1 MPVSTYALPFM
12 SLNPF
17 YGSTFLTFKVRVS
30 CLYPTFTSMLLV
42 TCAVLRNS
50 KHQILVVQRSEKM
63 RMPLKWEFPGG
74 KVEAGETEEEA
85 LIREIQEELGLN
97 IQLEKRMQPVLH
109 DYGDLAIC
117 LVPFWARI
125 AADEPRLTEH
135 AAYRWM
141 PPEHLLD
148 LDWAEVDIPIV
159 RQIQEAKA
167 WLF

>member
-1 MPVSTYALPFM
+1 M
-12 SLNPF
+12 
-17 YGSTFLTFKVRVS
+17 RVS
-30 CLYPTFTSMLLV
+30 CLYPTFTSMLWV
-42 TCAVLRNS
+42 TCAVIRNS
-50 KHQILVVQRSEKM
+50 QHQILAVQRSEKM

-97 IQLEKRMQPVLH
+97 IQVEKRMQPVHH

-117 LVPFWARI
+117 LVPFWARTRAVAPI
-125 AADEPRLTEH
+125 LMEH
-135 AAYRWM
+135 TAYRWM
-141 PPEHLLD
+141 PPELLPD
-148 LDWAEVDIPIV
+148 LDWAAADIPIV

>member
-1 MPVSTYALPFM
+1 MLCFLCGKNFKSFEGIKCIYT
-12 SLNPF
+12 
-17 YGSTFLTFKVRVS
+17 TFNT
-30 CLYPTFTSMLLV
+30 MIWV
-42 TCAVLRNS
+42 TCAVIRNS
-50 KHQILVVQRSEKM
+50 QHQILAVQRSEKM

-85 LIREIQEELGLN
+85 LIREIQEELGLT
-97 IQLEKRMQPVLH
+97 IQLEKRMQPVQH

-125 AADEPRLTEH
+125 AAEAPRLAEH

-148 LDWAEVDIPIV
+148 LDWAAADIPIV